1 MDHATTHGASE
12 FDQGLFQHQSGGSY
26 LHLMREMLLTY
37 RLLVRRL
44 SEETGL
50 SGAQFELLRQM
61 AIAGG
66 RTTTSAL
73 ARELGVDPAAVT
85 RLVAALEKLGL
96 VSREDDERDG
106 RRRPVVLTPAGHDFM
121 VRLHA
126 QLHEREDAL
135 AASLDPAS
143 VEVAMDVLQTIRS
156 VLDPGAA
163 RRRV

>member
-1 MDHATTHGASE
+1 M
-12 FDQGLFQHQSGGSY
+12 
-26 LHLMREMLLTY
+26 
-37 RLLVRRL
+37 
-44 SEETGL
+44 
-50 SGAQFELLRQM
+50 
-61 AIAGG
+61 
-66 RTTTSAL
+66 
-73 ARELGVDPAAVT
+73 
-85 RLVAALEKLGL
+85 
-96 VSREDDERDG
+96 
-106 RRRPVVLTPAGHDFM
+106 VLTPAGRDFM